1 MISAIMHTFY
11 YTNKKEP
18 YWELL
23 KIKYKN
29 QNDFNPI

>member
-11 YTNKKEP
+11 YTINKES

-29 QNDFNPI
+29 QNDFNPT